1 MSLACPF
8 DFSIS
13 VCVLIAVQTH
23 RLSYL
28 CSTDVDTNTDTKNFK
43 KWGYGHCGRHATCI
57 FICLYNIVVFKKF
70 SKFKLQNVYKTE
82 CDMPI

>member
-28 CSTDVDTNTDTKNFK
+28 CSTDMDTDTKFFL
-43 KWGYGHCGRHATCI
+43 KWEYGHGGGHATSI
-57 FICLYNIVVFKKF
+57 FICLYNIVVFKIF